1 MYLTKINSIACH
13 RAVMAGFPT
22 TNNPSARAEF
32 AALFRVDG
40 NYTIVQSSIAPDY
53 SRVLPLD
60 MVQTKVF
67 DISPQNG
74 TGHVFRLAINSI
86 KRQSRTG
93 RDIPIDPH
101 EWIAARDFGAEF
113 DIRSAVHSPVTELS
127 GDRRVLV
134 NRWDLS
140 GLLTVKNAEILA
152 AAMSSGIGR
161 GRAWG
166 CGLLSIVPTHS
177 G

>member
-13 RAVMAGFPT
+13 RLVMAGFPT

-40 NYTIVQSSIAPDY
+40 DCTIVQSSIAPDY
-53 SRVLPLD
+53 SRVLPVN
-60 MVQTKVF
+60 MAQTKMI
-67 DISPQNG
+67 DISPQND
-74 TGHVFRLAINSI
+74 TGYVFRLAINSI

-93 RDIPIDPH
+93 RDIPIDPRD
-101 EWIAARDFGAEF
+101 WIAARDFGAEF
-113 DIRSAVHSPVTELS
+113 DVRSAVHLPVTELS
-127 GDRRVLV
+127 ADRRVAV

-140 GLLTVKNAEILA
+140 GVLTVKNAETLME
-152 AAMSSGIGR
+152 AMSSGIGR

>member
-1 MYLTKINSIACH
+1 
-13 RAVMAGFPT
+13 MAGFPT
-22 TNNPSARAEF
+22 TEQPSARAEF

-40 NYTIVQSSIAPDY
+40 DYTIVQSSIAPDY

-60 MVQTKVF
+60 MVQTKSF
-67 DISPQNG
+67 EIAPING
-74 TGHVFRLAINSI
+74 VEYVFRLAINSI

-93 RDIPIDPH
+93 RDIAIDPH
-101 EWIAARDFGAEF
+101 DWIAARNFGAEF
-113 DIRSAVHSPVTELS
+113 DIRSATHSPVTELS
-127 GDRRVLV
+127 GDRRVSV

-140 GLLTVKNAEILA
+140 GTLTVANAEMLT